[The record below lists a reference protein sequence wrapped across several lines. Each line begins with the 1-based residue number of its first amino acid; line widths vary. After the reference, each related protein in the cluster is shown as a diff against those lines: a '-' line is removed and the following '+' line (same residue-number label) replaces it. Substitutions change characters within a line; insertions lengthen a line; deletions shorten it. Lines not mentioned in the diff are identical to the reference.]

1 MATYNDAVVGTDG
14 IALGGKLTLDPTT
27 KLPGPVTPTQPVKTL
42 LVANGAS
49 VLVYDVTDPAHPVLI
64 RTIG

>member
-1 MATYNDAVVGTDG
+1 MATYNEGV
-14 IALGGKLTLDPTT
+14 LGADKLVLSGKLTLDPSTET
-27 KLPGPVTPTQPVKTL
+27 PGPVFKPQSVKTL
-42 LVANGAS
+42 LVANGAT